1 MLREG
6 ITIAAVSSASGA
18 GGIAVIRISGA
29 RSAELLGKVFRGKN
43 DPVKHP
49 RRVCFG
55 SVVTGSGEV
64 LDTVLCFFLPAPH
77 TCTGED
83 VAEIHCHGNPLVAQA
98 ILSELYVYGAA
109 PAEPGEFTQRAF
121 ENGKIDLTQAE
132 AVCEVIHATSLR
144 SARLAQEQLAG
155 RLSAAI
161 DSIGEPLRNILA
173 EIEAHID
180 FPEEDI
186 EPSTLEQLKVGIKAA
201 VAAIDNLLLSYQY
214 GKVARDG
221 LRVLLCGPP
230 NAGKSSILNALL
242 GERRAIVSDVSGT
255 TRDIIE
261 ERLEIGG
268 VPFVLCDS
276 AGIIETEDRVEQIGV
291 ELAIERVGWA
301 DLLLVVVDGSVEP
314 RWDDLKVILKNS
326 TIPKWLLVNKGDLP
340 GELSVPD
347 STEFQRIHRLSV
359 LSGSGLAELR
369 ELLRQQADALCSRH
383 ELSSVALT
391 NERHKMCLERSHAHL
406 ENSLALAH
414 GNVPLELFSEEVR
427 LALRGLEEIVGKTYT
442 EDVLGRIF
450 SKFCIGK

>member
-1 MLREG
+1 VLREG
-6 ITIAAVSSASGA
+6 VTIAAVSSASGA
-18 GGIAVIRISGA
+18 GGIAVIRISGPK
-29 RSAELLGKVFRGKN
+29 SPEILSSVFRGRN
-43 DPVKHP
+43 NPVLDP

-55 SVVTGSGEV
+55 SVFADTGEIVDNV
-64 LDTVLCFFLPAPH
+64 LSFFLPAPQ

-83 VAEIHCHGNPLVAQA
+83 VAEIHCHGNPLIAQA
-98 ILSELYVYGAA
+98 ILSELYKRGAV

-132 AVCEVIHATSLR
+132 AVCEVIHASSLR

-155 RLSAAI
+155 RLSSAI

-186 EPSTLEQLKVGIKAA
+186 EPSTLSQLIGGIKAA
-201 VAAIDNLLLSYQY
+201 LAEIAALLSSYQY

-242 GERRAIVSDVSGT
+242 GEKRAIVTDISGT
-255 TRDIIE
+255 TRDVIE
-261 ERLEIGG
+261 ERLEIDG

-276 AGIIETEDRVEQIGV
+276 AGITETEDRVERIGI
-291 ELAIERVGWA
+291 ELALERMSWA
-301 DLLLVVVDGSVEP
+301 DLLLVVVDGSIEP
-314 RWDDLKVILKNS
+314 RWEDLSVVLKES
-326 TIPKWLLVNKGDLP
+326 RAPKWLLINKGDLP
-340 GELSVPD
+340 GDISVPD
-347 STEFQRIHRLSV
+347 SIEFDRIHRLSAV
-359 LSGSGLAELR
+359 STFGLSELR
-369 ELLRQQADALCSRH
+369 DSLREQADRLCAGH
-383 ELSSVALT
+383 EFSSVALT
-391 NERHKMCLERSHAHL
+391 NERHKVCLERSQTHL
-406 ENSLALAH
+406 ENSLTMSTAS
-414 GNVPLELFSEEVR
+414 VPLELFSEEVR

-450 SKFCIGK
+450 SRFCIGK